1 MLHGTACATRWR
13 AIIKVRP
20 GSTTHSRSRKNFAP
34 SRTRSFRKRSAC
46 GSKWNMSILRKKLLR
61 TLLQIRLL
69 QTRILH
75 PHLLVLCGFHPT
87 IFWIRPSDCFTRW
100 GRFSATM
107 PCRPAIP
114 WASAWTPSAAENSCK
129 SDWRWGIS
137 RMIMSRN
144 RDTIW
149 TFDKTGGAGFAAPPV
164 TYSLKNPRSMHVH
177 NTL

>member
-1 MLHGTACATRWR
+1 MPRGTACATRWR
-13 AIIKVRP
+13 AIIKARP
-20 GSTTHSRSRKNFAP
+20 GSTTHSHSRKNFAP

-61 TLLQIRLL
+61 TLLQIRRL

-107 PCRPAIP
+107 PCCQAIR
-114 WASAWTPSAAENSCK
+114 WASVLTPNAAKSSCK
-129 SDWRWGIS
+129 SGWHWGIS
-137 RMIMSRN
+137 KTIMSRY
-144 RDTIW
+144 RATVKICSKKQL
-149 TFDKTGGAGFAAPPV
+149 TPMTLRCKLFAAPV
-164 TYSLKNPRSMHVH
+164 R
-177 NTL
+177 